1 MSQPKELSILIIDD
15 EYEYREV
22 LKDIIHINGYV
33 AETAESGEAGLRM
46 ISEKDYDVVLT
57 DLLMAG
63 IDGIQF
69 LERAKLSNPKLE
81 IIIITGYGTVH
92 NAVKAMRKG
101 AFGYFVKSHDPEE
114 LILEL
119 EKIEKIKHLEKDNLI
134 LRAQQGNPEFLLNS
148 QNERFNQ
155 VLTIARK
162 VAENDSNVLI
172 IGESGVGKEVVARYI
187 HQCRLNGAG
196 AFITVD
202 CNSLP
207 DSLLES
213 ELYGYIK
220 GAFTGAQE
228 FRKGRFEAAHNG
240 ILFIDE
246 IGDLPESTQVKLLRN
261 LESKEIYRLGSSK
274 AVKVNFKL
282 ISATNK
288 DLAKAI
294 QSGVFREDL
303 FYRISTI
310 TIEVPPLRE
319 RPEDIEQL
327 ILHFIR
333 KMELN
338 LNREVKKI
346 EPGLYEFL
354 LHYNY
359 PGNIRELRNIIERL
373 IVLSDDGILRK
384 CDLPSNR
391 SADGGRGADSSFMS
405 RTANPLCEVKP
416 LRDVRRATEADYI
429 GKVLELCGHNVSE
442 AARRLDISRRQLS
455 NKINE
460 LRL

>member
-1 MSQPKELSILIIDD
+1 MSQPKELRLLIIDD

-22 LKDIIHINGYV
+22 LKDIFHINGYV

-46 ISEKDYDVVLT
+46 IAERDYDVVLT

-63 IDGIQF
+63 IDGMQF
-69 LERAKLSNPKLE
+69 LERVKLSNPGLE

-92 NAVKAMRKG
+92 NAVEAMRKG

-134 LRAQQGNPEFLLNS
+134 LRTQQDHPGFLLDS
-148 QNERFNQ
+148 KNERFNQ
-155 VLTIARK
+155 VLSIARK
-162 VAENDSNVLI
+162 VASNDSNVLI
-172 IGESGVGKEVVARYI
+172 LGESGVGKEVLARYI
-187 HQCRLNGAG
+187 HQCRLSGTG
-196 AFITVD
+196 GFITVD

-213 ELYGYIK
+213 ELYGYVK

-228 FRKGRFEAAHNG
+228 SRKGRFEAAHNG

-261 LESKEIYRLGSSK
+261 LENKEIYRLGSSK

-288 DLAKAI
+288 DLVTAK
-294 QSGVFREDL
+294 QQGNFREDL

-310 TIEVPPLRE
+310 TIEVPPLRG

-333 KMELN
+333 KMELS
-338 LNREVKKI
+338 LNREVKRM
-346 EPGLYEFL
+346 EPGLREFL
-354 LHYNY
+354 LHYKY

-373 IVLSDDGILRK
+373 VVLSDDGTLRK
-384 CDLPSNR
+384 CDLPSNCGATDAR
-391 SADGGRGADSSFMS
+391 DTDGLLMS
-405 RTANPLCEVKP
+405 RTGEPVDEVKP
-416 LRDVRRATEADYI
+416 LREVRRATEAEYI
-429 GKVLELCGHNVSE
+429 GQVLRLCSHNVSE
-442 AARRLDISRRQLS
+442 AARRLNISRRQLS
-455 NKINE
+455 NKIND
-460 LRL
+460 LGL